1 MQRTKI
7 SNSEAEE
14 SMAMET
20 GGSRSVT
27 INGEHENLAMRIMA
41 LGLLVE
47 GAVLGP
53 PCPESRVSLAGCP
66 GVLLSGSHRGTL
78 PPIPPK
84 PTTHTP
90 VFPYRSTLT
99 LEILQS
105 YQQL

>member
-1 MQRTKI
+1 MQRTKV

-53 PCPESRVSLAGCP
+53 PCPESRVSLAGCS
-66 GVLLSGSHRGTL
+66 GVLLSGSHRGT
-78 PPIPPK
+78 
-84 PTTHTP
+84 HSR
-90 VFPYRSTLT
+90 PYP
-99 LEILQS
+99 QN
-105 YQQL
+105 

>member
-27 INGEHENLAMRIMA
+27 INGEHENFHAAMRIMA

-47 GAVLGP
+47 VAVLGP
-53 PCPESRVSLAGCP
+53 PCPESRVSLAGRS
-66 GVLLSGSHRGTL
+66 GVLLSGSHRGT
-78 PPIPPK
+78 
-84 PTTHTP
+84 HSR
-90 VFPYRSTLT
+90 PYPQNRPLT
-99 LEILQS
+99 RQ
-105 YQQL
+105 YFRTAAH